1 MSRPWVLTIGL
12 QHVRAEF
19 NTDFPKRAKGADGS
33 IGDAAHQKEG
43 SSGHNPE
50 DSGHAEYNDHDSLN
64 EVRALDITTALNDA
78 SGNGVTMEKVI
89 QYIITRARAGVYMPF
104 RYIIYNRRIWRKSN
118 GWKTEVYTGTA
129 DPHTGHSHF
138 SGDFGTYASTEK
150 ADNWTGSLGLATLT
164 KKKEVEADV
173 DVDGLIKDNNAGKTD
188 RATTGPDTELGKLAM
203 SQQVIDPTTGK
214 KAMYYVAFGNL
225 GKVVVD
231 QAAEIK
237 ALGAKIDQLVSL
249 LTDK

>member
-12 QHVRAEF
+12 QHVRTEF

-64 EVRALDITTALNDA
+64 EVRAIDITTALNDA

-89 QYIITRARAGVYMPF
+89 QYIITKARAGVYMPF
-104 RYIIYNRRIWRKSN
+104 RYIIYNRRIWRKST

-129 DPHTGHSHF
+129 DPHTGHAHF
-138 SGDFGTYASTEK
+138 SGDYTQK
-150 ADNWTGSLGLATLT
+150 ADNWAGSLGLASLT
-164 KKKEVEADV
+164 KKVGVDDV
-173 DVDGLIKDNNAGKTD
+173 NVDGLVKDNNAGK
-188 RATTGPDTELGKLAM
+188 AGVVAPDTELGKLAM
-203 SQQVIDPTTGK
+203 SQQVEDPTTGK
-214 KAMYYVAFGNL
+214 LAMYYVAFKNL
-225 GKVVVD
+225 GAEVMSQGSVIKSMAATI
-231 QAAEIK
+231 QAQS
-237 ALGAKIDQLVSL
+237 AKIDQLVSL
-249 LTDK
+249 LTSK